1 MLEIILLSNGVRTS
15 VHGTQNTAK
24 LSEEVNSSS
33 KFEFTV
39 NYGDESFDNIFP
51 NITRVIAFDT
61 DPSAVVFE
69 GYVYSSIPKAASDGT
84 IKKSVSAVHL
94 SAMLCD
100 SCVVGFEDM
109 SGNVYNMVSR
119 LLEIYNSTAREEDW
133 IRMGTGPGSGG
144 HNEVVHISSATCW
157 DAITQIVVTEAGW
170 SFRMRY
176 ADGHWYLDIADDFGE
191 MSKDSLIYGVNLT
204 DISVEV
210 NSSELYTRIIPIGGA
225 SYIPSDHINP
235 TMSTL
240 HGDRDKAEGMPLT
253 LYKYF
258 QDDWDRIYIANAAL
272 ERKYPVKTKIV
283 QYDDIVATDDTDF
296 VTAQGNLYTK
306 AAYDA
311 SKLTDIIESYEATAL
326 DLARAGY
333 DYELIELNKMYHVV
347 NNKIGIDTYLQVT
360 SKKTDYANPA
370 KSDLTFGGVGMKA
383 SKWMSRKGKTTD
395 QKIATVGSASFK
407 TTNTRMGGMSMRNR
421 SKSEYESETHDVN
434 TLYTVSDAQTGKV
447 EMYLGDTKI
456 SGSGGGWEVENAV
469 LYDAANLHDYT
480 VDTTLMANISANTK
494 LYYGASGRMI
504 VAQGMLFYQGSSSLS
519 GNNFTDALDDL
530 LTENSAYIAPE
541 IRGIISY
548 RYTRNVAYR
557 LETDVKVYLEQVDY
571 PSGSNNIARMWFK
584 IAATTKETNL
594 STSAE
599 TTTTTTTSRNFY
611 TSDLPDVTE
620 YGLILVSSTFGE
632 QSPVTQLE
640 PYIPNGYVGVNST
653 SSSSG
658 VFAMLVYKND
668 SASIDKW
675 NADYNGTINPSS
687 TYGSIK
693 VGYLIPLSANETILA
708 LGATQRS
715 EPQGGDD

>member
-39 NYGDESFDNIFP
+39 NYGDESFDNVFP

-61 DPSAVVFE
+61 DPSTVVFE
-69 GYVYSSIPKAASDGT
+69 GYVYSAIPKAASDGT
-84 IKKSVSAVHL
+84 IKKSVSAVHI

-258 QDDWDRIYIANAAL
+258 QDDWDRIYIANTAL

-296 VTAQGNLYTK
+296 VTAQGNLYSK
-306 AAYDA
+306 AVYDA

-456 SGSGGGWEVENAV
+456 SGSGGWEVDTAAV
-469 LYDAANLHDYT
+469 LDAINVHQWLAQEE
-480 VDTTLMANISANTK
+480 LMADVNPATK
-494 LYYGASGRMI
+494 LLYGGNRLMAIVQGTACAWYTDQSMPTLPLDIAEYFGTKVEFDVMWRETKDDPYVPRHI
-504 VAQGMLFYQGSSSLS
+504 VAELVVNSKSYSRSSSS
-519 GNNFTDALDDL
+519 
-530 LTENSAYIAPE
+530 
-541 IRGIISY
+541 
-548 RYTRNVAYR
+548 
-557 LETDVKVYLEQVDY
+557 
-571 PSGSNNIARMWFK
+571 
-584 IAATTKETNL
+584 
-594 STSAE
+594 
-599 TTTTTTTSRNFY
+599 
-611 TSDLPDVTE
+611 
-620 YGLILVSSTFGE
+620 SSTFTSYVFGLIVSRYAPGSAVAE
-632 QSPVTQLE
+632 NVITRTRTVSKAIDAFIVPIVSAVSDNTTYTNTWDSVTE
-640 PYIPNGYVGVNST
+640 STPTPHGYVKGDKLYLRFGYI
-653 SSSSG
+653 SSDTPDVITLRSWQSG
-658 VFAMLVYKND
+658 SYD
-668 SASIDKW
+668 S
-675 NADYNGTINPSS
+675 NPTI
-687 TYGSIK
+687 GGAHRC
-693 VGYLIPLSANETILA
+693 VPLSSEAEKYFDLA
-708 LGATQRS
+708 ITKRS
-715 EPQGGDD
+715 EPRGD

>member
-61 DPSAVVFE
+61 DPSTVVFE

-84 IKKSVSAVHL
+84 IRKSISAVHI

-109 SGNVYNMVSR
+109 SGNVYTMVSR
-119 LLEIYNSTAREEDW
+119 LLGIYNATAREEDQ
-133 IRMGTGPGSGG
+133 IRIGTGPGTGG
-144 HNEVVHISSATCW
+144 HNAVVHISSATCW
-157 DAITQIVVTEAGW
+157 DAITQIVVTDAGW

-191 MSKDSLIYGVNLT
+191 ISKDSLIYGVNLT

-210 NSSELYTRIIPIGGA
+210 NSSELYTRIIPVGGA

-258 QDDWDRIYIANAAL
+258 QDDWDRIYIANAEL

-296 VTAQGNLYTK
+296 ESAQGNLYSK
-306 AAYDA
+306 ASYDA
-311 SKLTDIIESYEATAL
+311 SKLTDIVESYEATAL

-360 SKKTDYANPA
+360 SKKTDYSNPA

-421 SKSEYESETHDVN
+421 SKSEYESETHDIN

-456 SGSGGGWEVENAV
+456 SGSGGWEVDTAAV
-469 LYDAANLHDYT
+469 LDANNVHQWLAQEE
-480 VDTTLMANISANTK
+480 LMADVNSATK
-494 LYYGASGRMI
+494 LLYGGHPLMGI
-504 VAQGMLFYQGSSSLS
+504 VQGYACLWNNGQSLSGSSSDIAEYF
-519 GNNFTDALDDL
+519 GTKVEFDIMWRETKDDPYVSRHIVA
-530 LTENSAYIAPE
+530 EMVVNAK
-541 IRGIISY
+541 SY
-548 RYTRNVAYR
+548 
-557 LETDVKVYLEQVDY
+557 
-571 PSGSNNIARMWFK
+571 
-584 IAATTKETNL
+584 AT
-594 STSAE
+594 
-599 TTTTTTTSRNFY
+599 
-611 TSDLPDVTE
+611 
-620 YGLILVSSTFGE
+620 
-632 QSPVTQLE
+632 
-640 PYIPNGYVGVNST
+640 
-653 SSSSG
+653 SSG
-658 VFAMLVYKND
+658 VTYSNYVFGLTVSRYAPGSAVAENVITRNISVSKAIDAFIVPIMSAVSGATTYTNTWSRVTESTSTPHGYVEGNRLYLMLGYISSDTPDVITVRTWRADGYD
-668 SASIDKW
+668 S
-675 NADYNGTINPSS
+675 NPQI
-687 TYGSIK
+687 GGEHRC
-693 VGYLIPLSANETILA
+693 VPLSSEAEKYFDLSISK
-708 LGATQRS
+708 RS
-715 EPQGGDD
+715 EPRGD

>member
-61 DPSAVVFE
+61 DPSTVVFE

-84 IKKSVSAVHL
+84 IRKSVSAVHI

-306 AAYDA
+306 AVYDA
-311 SKLTDIIESYEATAL
+311 SKLTDIVESYEATAL

-383 SKWMSRKGKTTD
+383 SKWMSRKGKSTD

-456 SGSGGGWEVENAV
+456 SGSGGGWEVDTAALLDSGNIHDWVASEELMTDISASTKLLYGGHQKMVSVQGYACQYGSATLDDDDADKFGTKIELDAWYRENAASTYV
-469 LYDAANLHDYT
+469 LRHYVIEMFVNEISTETSGGVTADRYTFGFTISRYVPNSTTAENTRAFYAGTVRNPSDAFIVLRVNSMSFASEFSSTWSGTTQTVSTPYGYVQAN
-480 VDTTLMANISANTK
+480 
-494 LYYGASGRMI
+494 RMLI
-504 VAQGMLFYQGSSSLS
+504 RVGV
-519 GNNFTDALDDL
+519 
-530 LTENSAYIAPE
+530 LTEASPTAVTFP
-541 IRGIISY
+541 S
-548 RYTRNVAYR
+548 
-557 LETDVKVYLEQVDY
+557 LY
-571 PSGSNNIARMWFK
+571 PSGS
-584 IAATTKETNL
+584 
-594 STSAE
+594 S
-599 TTTTTTTSRNFY
+599 
-611 TSDLPDVTE
+611 
-620 YGLILVSSTFGE
+620 SSTPAVYLNTNGAGTNE
-632 QSPVTQLE
+632 QHRC
-640 PYIPNGYVGVNST
+640 
-653 SSSSG
+653 
-658 VFAMLVYKND
+658 
-668 SASIDKW
+668 
-675 NADYNGTINPSS
+675 
-687 TYGSIK
+687 
-693 VGYLIPLSANETILA
+693 IPLDSNAEKCFDMA
-708 LGATQRS
+708 LTKRS
-715 EPQGGDD
+715 EPTGGDE

>member
-61 DPSAVVFE
+61 DPSTVVFE

-84 IKKSVSAVHL
+84 IKKSVSAVHI

-296 VTAQGNLYTK
+296 VTAQGNLYSK
-306 AAYDA
+306 AMYDA

-456 SGSGGGWEVENAV
+456 SGSGGWEVDTAAV
-469 LYDAANLHDYT
+469 LDANNVHQWLAQEE
-480 VDTTLMANISANTK
+480 LMADVNPATKLLYGGRPRMAIVQGTACAWQTSWSGMSTLPLDIAEYFGTKVEFDVMWRETENDPYVPRHIVAEMVVNSKSYSTSSGVTYSSYVFGLTVSRYAPGSAVAENVITRTRSAARAIDAFIVPIISSVSANTTYTNTWYSVTESTSTPHGYVEGNK
-494 LYYGASGRMI
+494 LSLRMGFI
-504 VAQGMLFYQGSSSLS
+504 DSDTPDVITLRSWQSGSS
-519 GNNFTDALDDL
+519 D
-530 LTENSAYIAPE
+530 
-541 IRGIISY
+541 
-548 RYTRNVAYR
+548 
-557 LETDVKVYLEQVDY
+557 
-571 PSGSNNIARMWFK
+571 SNPNI
-584 IAATTKETNL
+584 
-594 STSAE
+594 
-599 TTTTTTTSRNFY
+599 
-611 TSDLPDVTE
+611 
-620 YGLILVSSTFGE
+620 GGE
-632 QSPVTQLE
+632 HRCV
-640 PYIPNGYVGVNST
+640 
-653 SSSSG
+653 
-658 VFAMLVYKND
+658 
-668 SASIDKW
+668 
-675 NADYNGTINPSS
+675 
-687 TYGSIK
+687 
-693 VGYLIPLSANETILA
+693 PLSSEAEKYFDLTISK
-708 LGATQRS
+708 RS
-715 EPQGGDD
+715 EPRGE

>member
-61 DPSAVVFE
+61 DPSTVVFE

-84 IKKSVSAVHL
+84 IRKSVSAVHI

-109 SGNVYNMVSR
+109 SGNVYTMVSR
-119 LLEIYNSTAREEDW
+119 LLGIYNATAREEDQ

-144 HNEVVHISSATCW
+144 HSDVVHISSATCW
-157 DAITQIVVTEAGW
+157 DAITQIVVTDAGW

-191 MSKDSLIYGVNLT
+191 ISKDSLIYGVNLT

-210 NSSELYTRIIPIGGA
+210 NSSELYTRIIPVGGA

-258 QDDWDRIYIANAAL
+258 QDDRDRIYIANAEL
-272 ERKYPVKTKIV
+272 ERKYPVKAKIV

-296 VTAQGNLYTK
+296 ESAQGNLYSK
-306 AAYDA
+306 ASYDA
-311 SKLTDIIESYEATAL
+311 SKLTDIVESYEATAL

-360 SKKTDYANPA
+360 SKKTDYSNPA

-421 SKSEYESETHDVN
+421 SKSEYESETHDIN

-456 SGSGGGWEVENAV
+456 SGSGGWEVDTAAV
-469 LYDAANLHDYT
+469 LDANNVHQWLAQEE
-480 VDTTLMANISANTK
+480 LMADVNSATK
-494 LYYGASGRMI
+494 LLYGGHPLMGI
-504 VAQGMLFYQGSSSLS
+504 VQGYACLWNNGQSLSGSSSDIAEYF
-519 GNNFTDALDDL
+519 GTKVEFDIMWRETKDDPYVSRHIVA
-530 LTENSAYIAPE
+530 EMVVNAK
-541 IRGIISY
+541 SY
-548 RYTRNVAYR
+548 
-557 LETDVKVYLEQVDY
+557 
-571 PSGSNNIARMWFK
+571 
-584 IAATTKETNL
+584 AT
-594 STSAE
+594 
-599 TTTTTTTSRNFY
+599 
-611 TSDLPDVTE
+611 
-620 YGLILVSSTFGE
+620 
-632 QSPVTQLE
+632 
-640 PYIPNGYVGVNST
+640 
-653 SSSSG
+653 SSG
-658 VFAMLVYKND
+658 VTYSNYVFGLTVSRYAPGSAVAENVITRNISVSKAIDAFIVPIMSAVSGATTYTNTWSRVTESTSTPHGYVEGNRLYLMLGYISSDTPDVITVRTWRAD
-668 SASIDKW
+668 SYES
-675 NADYNGTINPSS
+675 NPQI
-687 TYGSIK
+687 GGEHRC
-693 VGYLIPLSANETILA
+693 VPLSSEAEKYFDLSISK
-708 LGATQRS
+708 RS
-715 EPQGGDD
+715 EPRGD

>member
-61 DPSAVVFE
+61 DPSTVVFE
-69 GYVYSSIPKAASDGT
+69 GYVYSAIPKAASDGT
-84 IKKSVSAVHL
+84 IKKSVSAVHI

-296 VTAQGNLYTK
+296 VTAQGNLYSK
-306 AAYDA
+306 AVYDA

-360 SKKTDYANPA
+360 SKKTDYSNPA

-456 SGSGGGWEVENAV
+456 SGSGGWEVDTAAV
-469 LYDAANLHDYT
+469 LDANNVHQWLAQEE
-480 VDTTLMANISANTK
+480 LMADVNPATKLLYGGRPLMAIVQGNACAWYNSQATSTLPLDIAEYFGTKVEFDVMWRETKDDPYVPRHIVAEMVVNSKSYSTSSGVTYSAYVFGLTVSRYAPGSAVAENVITRTRSANK
-494 LYYGASGRMI
+494 AIDAFI
-504 VAQGMLFYQGSSSLS
+504 V
-519 GNNFTDALDDL
+519 
-530 LTENSAYIAPE
+530 P
-541 IRGIISY
+541 IISGVSAATT
-548 RYTRNVAYR
+548 YTNTWNSVTESTSTPHGYVEGNKLSLRMGYISSD
-557 LETDVKVYLEQVDY
+557 TPDVITLRSWQ
-571 PSGSNNIARMWFK
+571 SGSNDSNPTI
-584 IAATTKETNL
+584 
-594 STSAE
+594 
-599 TTTTTTTSRNFY
+599 
-611 TSDLPDVTE
+611 
-620 YGLILVSSTFGE
+620 GGE
-632 QSPVTQLE
+632 HRCV
-640 PYIPNGYVGVNST
+640 
-653 SSSSG
+653 
-658 VFAMLVYKND
+658 
-668 SASIDKW
+668 
-675 NADYNGTINPSS
+675 
-687 TYGSIK
+687 
-693 VGYLIPLSANETILA
+693 PLSSEAEKYFDLSISK
-708 LGATQRS
+708 RS
-715 EPQGGDD
+715 EPRGE

>member
-15 VHGTQNTAK
+15 VHGTQNTAE

-61 DPSAVVFE
+61 DPSTVVFE

-84 IKKSVSAVHL
+84 IRKSVSAVHI

-109 SGNVYNMVSR
+109 SGNVYTMVSR
-119 LLEIYNSTAREEDW
+119 LLGIYNATAREEDQ
-133 IRMGTGPGSGG
+133 IRIGTGPGTGG
-144 HNEVVHISSATCW
+144 HNAVVHISSATCW

-176 ADGHWYLDIADDFGE
+176 SDGHWYLDIADDFGE
-191 MSKDSLIYGVNLT
+191 ISKDSLIYGVNLT

-210 NSSELYTRIIPIGGA
+210 NSSELYTRIIPVGGA

-258 QDDWDRIYIANAAL
+258 QDDWDRIYIANAEL

-296 VTAQGNLYTK
+296 ESAQGNLYSK
-306 AAYDA
+306 ASYDA
-311 SKLTDIIESYEATAL
+311 SKLTDIVESYEATAL

-360 SKKTDYANPA
+360 SKKTRYANPA

-421 SKSEYESETHDVN
+421 SKSEYESETHDIN

-456 SGSGGGWEVENAV
+456 SGSGGWEVDTAAV
-469 LYDAANLHDYT
+469 LDANNVHQWLAQEE
-480 VDTTLMANISANTK
+480 LMADVNPGTK
-494 LYYGASGRMI
+494 LLYGGHPLMGI
-504 VAQGMLFYQGSSSLS
+504 VQGYVCLWNNGQSLSGSSSDIAEYF
-519 GNNFTDALDDL
+519 GTKVEFDIMWRETKDDPYVSRHIVA
-530 LTENSAYIAPE
+530 EMVVNAK
-541 IRGIISY
+541 SY
-548 RYTRNVAYR
+548 
-557 LETDVKVYLEQVDY
+557 
-571 PSGSNNIARMWFK
+571 
-584 IAATTKETNL
+584 AT
-594 STSAE
+594 
-599 TTTTTTTSRNFY
+599 
-611 TSDLPDVTE
+611 
-620 YGLILVSSTFGE
+620 
-632 QSPVTQLE
+632 
-640 PYIPNGYVGVNST
+640 
-653 SSSSG
+653 SSG
-658 VFAMLVYKND
+658 VTYSNYVFGLTVSRYAPGSAVAENVITRNLSVSKAIDAFIVPIMSAVSGAATYTNTWGRVTESTSTPHGYVEGKRLYLMFGYISSDTPDVITVRTWRTD
-668 SASIDKW
+668 SYDS
-675 NADYNGTINPSS
+675 NPQI
-687 TYGSIK
+687 GGEHRC
-693 VGYLIPLSANETILA
+693 VPLSSEAEKYFDLSISK
-708 LGATQRS
+708 RS
-715 EPQGGDD
+715 EPRGD